1 MKTEDMAFHLPL
13 ALLDDDDDQT
23 ALGLL
28 RTYYGQPVFG
38 PGAATGAL
46 FDGWDSTGNRAK
58 DTNRFTA
65 DDLVAVTFLSVNI
78 PPTAARDFFTDRA
91 DQLTELLVALG
102 PDRDLVDEVDP
113 LTDDW
118 AGWQLMRALRAPHKM
133 GSTKASKLLA
143 RKRPR
148 LRPIYD
154 SVIAKATGSKDNLW
168 EPLRLALRANDDA
181 LHHRLL
187 RLRTAAGLP
196 EQISALR
203 VFDVIAWR
211 EGKDLGF

>member
-1 MKTEDMAFHLPL
+1 MKTEGMAFHLPL
-13 ALLDDDDDQT
+13 ALLDDDDQT

-78 PPTAARDFFTDRA
+78 PPTAARDFLTDRA

-133 GSTKASKLLA
+133 GSTKAANSSPASVPAFAPSTTASSPRPPAA
-143 RKRPR
+143 RTTCGSRCVSR
-148 LRPIYD
+148 SGRTTTLCT
-154 SVIAKATGSKDNLW
+154 TGCCG
-168 EPLRLALRANDDA
+168 RAPPPGCPSRSA
-181 LHHRLL
+181 
-187 RLRTAAGLP
+187 
-196 EQISALR
+196 ALR

-211 EGKDLGF
+211 EGNDLGY